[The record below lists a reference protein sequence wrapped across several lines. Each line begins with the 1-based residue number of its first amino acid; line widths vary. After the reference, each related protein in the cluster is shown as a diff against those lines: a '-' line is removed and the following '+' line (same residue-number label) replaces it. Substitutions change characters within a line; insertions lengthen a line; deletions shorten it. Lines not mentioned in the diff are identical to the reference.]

1 MTEERRLAELARRQH
16 GLVTL
21 AQAREAGVSVESA
34 RRRVNAGRW
43 TRVTAGVFALAGTA
57 DTWRRRTLAALLAA
71 GPGAVASHS
80 TAAVLFGLPPFRFQ
94 RVEITVP
101 RGRSHRSQ
109 IAIVHVTT
117 DLDRRDV
124 ATKDGIPVTRPARTL
139 IDLAGV
145 TSKSVLEEAVD
156 DALIRRLVT
165 LHRLEARAAALCG
178 PGRSGSIL
186 LREVLQTWAPDEI
199 AESVAEMRMVR
210 RLVAAGLP
218 RPALQH
224 ELRDGRGHFI
234 ARLDAAYPDDMVGV
248 EMNGFRWHGTPR
260 RFARDPQRLR
270 RLAAM
275 GWRILP
281 CTPVDLVGDG
291 RELAEQVTAARSHS
305 QAARARPAS

>member
-1 MTEERRLAELARRQH
+1 MGQNPSLCDGSCHQNSRPVTAPGHDRSMKDERRLAELARRQH

-57 DTWRRRTLAALLAA
+57 DTWRRRTFAALLAA

-80 TAAVLFGLPPFRFQ
+80 TAAVLFGMPPFRFQ

-109 IAIVHVTT
+109 IAVVHVTT
-117 DLDRRDV
+117 DLDRGDV

-139 IDLAGV
+139 IDLAGAA
-145 TSKSVLEEAVD
+145 SKSALEEAVD

-165 LHRLEARAAALCG
+165 LHRLEDRAAALRG

-186 LREVLQTWAPDEI
+186 PPAFGAWPPWVGASFRAPPSI
-199 AESVAEMRMVR
+199 SSATAENWPNR
-210 RLVAAGLP
+210 
-218 RPALQH
+218 
-224 ELRDGRGHFI
+224 
-234 ARLDAAYPDDMVGV
+234 
-248 EMNGFRWHGTPR
+248 
-260 RFARDPQRLR
+260 
-270 RLAAM
+270 
-275 GWRILP
+275 
-281 CTPVDLVGDG
+281 
-291 RELAEQVTAARSHS
+291 
-305 QAARARPAS
+305 